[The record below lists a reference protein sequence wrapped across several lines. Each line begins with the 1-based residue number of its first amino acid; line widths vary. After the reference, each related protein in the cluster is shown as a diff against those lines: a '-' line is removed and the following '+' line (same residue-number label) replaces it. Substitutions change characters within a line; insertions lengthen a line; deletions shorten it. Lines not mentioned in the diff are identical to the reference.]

1 LRVAML
7 GDIIGRPG
15 RRHTLRWIA
24 DLRSREELD
33 FVVVNGE
40 NAAGG
45 IGLTPDVSLEI
56 FDAGVDVITTGNHVW
71 RNREMAGFLQ
81 TEKRVLRPANYPQGV
96 PGNGWTIVTK
106 GALRLAVLNL
116 QGRVFMQPIDCPFIC
131 ADRAIEQ
138 IGSNADAIVV
148 DFHAEA
154 TSEKQALGLYLD
166 GRVSAVVG
174 THTHVQTS
182 DERVLANGTGF
193 ITDLGMCGPVN
204 SVIGMDPD
212 TVIPKFIT
220 AMPSKFEVGKGPV
233 IVCGVIVEID
243 TSTGKTK
250 YVQRFLEELDDTI
263 R

>member
-1 LRVAML
+1 
-7 GDIIGRPG
+7 
-15 RRHTLRWIA
+15 
-24 DLRSREELD
+24 
-33 FVVVNGE
+33 
-40 NAAGG
+40 
-45 IGLTPDVSLEI
+45 
-56 FDAGVDVITTGNHVW
+56 
-71 RNREMAGFLQ
+71 
-81 TEKRVLRPANYPQGV
+81 
-96 PGNGWTIVTK
+96 
-106 GALRLAVLNL
+106 
-116 QGRVFMQPIDCPFIC
+116 
-131 ADRAIEQ
+131 
-138 IGSNADAIVV
+138 
-148 DFHAEA
+148 
-154 TSEKQALGLYLD
+154 
-166 GRVSAVVG
+166 

>member
-1 LRVAML
+1 
-7 GDIIGRPG
+7 
-15 RRHTLRWIA
+15 
-24 DLRSREELD
+24 
-33 FVVVNGE
+33 
-40 NAAGG
+40 
-45 IGLTPDVSLEI
+45 
-56 FDAGVDVITTGNHVW
+56 
-71 RNREMAGFLQ
+71 
-81 TEKRVLRPANYPQGV
+81 
-96 PGNGWTIVTK
+96 
-106 GALRLAVLNL
+106 
-116 QGRVFMQPIDCPFIC
+116 MQPIDCPFIC

-138 IGSNADAIVV
+138 IAPTQTPLLWIFTPKPPAKTGSR
-148 DFHAEA
+148 
-154 TSEKQALGLYLD
+154 LYLD

-193 ITDLGMCGPVN
+193 ITDLGMCGPPVN

-233 IVCGVIVEID
+233 IVCGGVIVEID

>member
-1 LRVAML
+1 
-7 GDIIGRPG
+7 
-15 RRHTLRWIA
+15 
-24 DLRSREELD
+24 
-33 FVVVNGE
+33 
-40 NAAGG
+40 
-45 IGLTPDVSLEI
+45 
-56 FDAGVDVITTGNHVW
+56 
-71 RNREMAGFLQ
+71 
-81 TEKRVLRPANYPQGV
+81 
-96 PGNGWTIVTK
+96 
-106 GALRLAVLNL
+106 
-116 QGRVFMQPIDCPFIC
+116 MQPIDCPFIC